1 MQEYE
6 FSIVP
11 WISWKTYFVNDTQI
25 TIIFE
30 QRTECYYLLYN
41 TLSVCWN
48 DINNKTSI
56 CLSEIQNLSLLISD
70 GVINLNLSEIQYDIR
85 CNSIIKTK
93 ELPEYI
99 LNNIKIKGYIFDVHW
114 DLTNRCNAKCVHC
127 YNSHA
132 HDGTR
137 NNSRDELSFNEAIKL
152 VDNLDY
158 LGVFRIVLSGGEAS
172 TKEYFLELCDY
183 IRKKHI
189 NLIIY
194 SNGLLLNTTTIRK
207 LSNIYPYSVCISA
220 YGPNSVIHEAITQVK
235 GSYIKVL
242 SCLKELKRC
251 QIHTCHKNTLLSL
264 NYKYWHETYQKGC
277 LISDN
282 SMINLTIYPSMDNG
296 KLTQYSLDEEQ
307 LLELALTE
315 GSPID
320 YRTNKIGACNIHKD
334 KDESP
339 CYDVTN
345 QLYISPRGY
354 IYPCIAAPYK
364 IADFRKGTLEELRY
378 YKKNNDFVFST
389 NNMTCCEKLNNWRSL
404 KISDLKECGKYDYC
418 NFCIDVCPGDAYL
431 MHGDYL
437 VAPLNHCSIAIARY
451 KAFVL
456 NL

>member
-1 MQEYE
+1 MQEYK

-207 LSNIYPYSVCISA
+207 LSNIY
-220 YGPNSVIHEAITQVK
+220 
-235 GSYIKVL
+235 
-242 SCLKELKRC
+242 
-251 QIHTCHKNTLLSL
+251 QIGRAH
-264 NYKYWHETYQKGC
+264 
-277 LISDN
+277 
-282 SMINLTIYPSMDNG
+282 
-296 KLTQYSLDEEQ
+296 
-307 LLELALTE
+307 
-315 GSPID
+315 
-320 YRTNKIGACNIHKD
+320 
-334 KDESP
+334 
-339 CYDVTN
+339 V
-345 QLYISPRGY
+345 
-354 IYPCIAAPYK
+354 
-364 IADFRKGTLEELRY
+364 
-378 YKKNNDFVFST
+378 
-389 NNMTCCEKLNNWRSL
+389 
-404 KISDLKECGKYDYC
+404 
-418 NFCIDVCPGDAYL
+418 
-431 MHGDYL
+431 
-437 VAPLNHCSIAIARY
+437 
-451 KAFVL
+451 
-456 NL
+456 